1 MIINGNEVNHLFL
14 KGQQF
19 DLSYVGKQVKTKN
32 TVYDN
37 MRINRDGTLYPYKQ
51 SGTVILHLNS
61 GIVCTI
67 LATYN
72 NFFYIRPTD
81 SSFTVDAQMW
91 VSKDN
96 IEFLN

>member
-1 MIINGNEVNHLFL
+1 MLINGQEVNHLFL

-19 DLSYVGKQVKTKN
+19 DLSYVNKQVKTKN

-37 MRINRDGTLYPYKQ
+37 MRFKRDGTLYPYNQ
-51 SGTVILHLNS
+51 SGNVIIHVNS
-61 GIVCTI
+61 GTICTI

-81 SSFTVDAQMW
+81 SKFIDDAQMW
-91 VSKDN
+91 VSKDD

>member
-1 MIINGNEVNHLFL
+1 MLINGQEVNHLFL

-37 MRINRDGTLYPYKQ
+37 MRISRDGTLYQYNQ

-81 SSFTVDAQMW
+81 TSVIEDAQMW

>member
-51 SGTVILHLNS
+51 SGTIILHLNP
-61 GIVCTI
+61 GTVCTI

-81 SSFTVDAQMW
+81 SSYTVDAQMW
-91 VSKDN
+91 VSKDD